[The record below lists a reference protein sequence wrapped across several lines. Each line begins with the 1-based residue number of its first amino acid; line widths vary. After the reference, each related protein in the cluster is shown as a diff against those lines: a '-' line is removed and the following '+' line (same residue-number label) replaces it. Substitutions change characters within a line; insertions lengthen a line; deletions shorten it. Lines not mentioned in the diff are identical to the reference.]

1 MWLLSTDRA
10 ELQFFHHP
18 ESVPGGY
25 AILSHVWEAKE
36 QTFEETQELRT
47 VCATTGH
54 NPRDRASPKVRVS
67 CTIAERLGFR
77 WIWNDTCC
85 INKQSSSELS
95 EAINAMFSYYS
106 LAKVCCA
113 YLCDVS
119 SASREA
125 VNAEDSE
132 FRRSKWHKR
141 GWTLQELIAPPF
153 LVFLSKDW
161 TALGTKMDL
170 AELLEEITRVPVAVL
185 QMTQAVSEVSIARRM
200 SWACDRETTRV
211 EDMAYC
217 LMGIFSINMPP
228 LYGEGS
234 RAFLRLQEEI
244 MRRSFDPS
252 LFVWEDPDMFD
263 GFERN
268 WARFTKAFPESRRT
282 EQSPSCYH
290 TSSRY
295 FLLASSPQAFVLSS
309 SVYFRPPA
317 EAVKMV
323 RPIDPFLRQISTNGS
338 M

>member
-10 ELQFFHHP
+10 ELHYFHHP
-18 ESVPGGY
+18 ENVPGGY
-25 AILSHVWEAKE
+25 AILSHVWEGQE

-47 VCATTGH
+47 ACAATAH
-54 NPRDRASPKVRVS
+54 IPRDRASPKVRAS
-67 CTIAERLGFR
+67 CTTAERLGFR

-95 EAINAMFSYYS
+95 EAINSMFNYYS

-125 VNAEDSE
+125 LNSADSE

-141 GWTLQELIAPPF
+141 GWTLQELIAPTF

-161 TALGTKMDL
+161 IGLGTKMDL
-170 AELLEEITRVPVAVL
+170 APLLEEITRVPVAVL
-185 QMTQAVSEVSIARRM
+185 QMRQTPSELSISHRM

-244 MRRSFDPS
+244 MRRSYDTS
-252 LFVWEDPDMFD
+252 LFVWEDPDALLGYGED
-263 GFERN
+263 KY
-268 WARFTKAFPESRRT
+268 RFREAFPDINPDPHT
-282 EQSPSCYH
+282 CYRYH
-290 TSSRY
+290 GSSRF
-295 FLLASSPQAFVLSS
+295 FLLATSPKAFILSS
-309 SVYFRPPA
+309 DVYCCPA
-317 EAVKMV
+317 KSADAV
-323 RPIDPFLRQISTNGS
+323 RSTS
-338 M
+338 LFPA